1 MKKIVTVTE
10 VDGEGLESFL
20 GKRIFIVAQ
29 SYFYAGTLT
38 GINSTCVLLEDAL
51 FILESGDFAAKGYTN
66 AEKIPGGKMYVQKSA
81 IECFFESKE

>member
-10 VDGEGLESFL
+10 VENEGLESFL

-38 GINSTCVLLEDAL
+38 GINTSCVLLEDAL
-51 FILESGDFAAKGYTN
+51 FILESGDFQKKGYAN
-66 AEKIPGGKMYVQKSA
+66 AEKIPGGKLYVQKSS